1 MDLPRRARDRRP
13 RLKWRA
19 AGAAAGC
26 LAVLAPLAFGKG
38 VDLSLRADDKSPSV
52 RQQVTITLQARLD
65 PEITQACDQ
74 MRVVVVAPGVSVRRA
89 LRSLEGGTQSRR
101 IGHWGA
107 FRLESLRPNGKL
119 RWVGRLRPNKAGLW
133 TLVVPNWCGAGG
145 YVLPEGVKRLYLDA
159 TP

>member
-1 MDLPRRARDRRP
+1 MPRQTRRS
-13 RLKWRA
+13 RHRVNRCSAVAL
-19 AGAAAGC
+19 GC
-26 LAVLAPLAFGKG
+26 LVILTPLAFGKG
-38 VDLSLRADDKSPSV
+38 VDLSLRADDRSPSV
-52 RQQVTITLQARLD
+52 RQQVTITLGAQLD

-74 MRVVVVAPGVSVRRA
+74 MRVVVIAPGVPVRRA

-107 FRLESLRPNGKL
+107 FRLESLRPNGEL
-119 RWVGRLRPNKAGLW
+119 RWVGRLRPNKAGRW

-145 YVLPEGVKRLYLDA
+145 YVLPEGVKRLYLDV

>member
-1 MDLPRRARDRRP
+1 V
-13 RLKWRA
+13 KWRA

-38 VDLSLRADDKSPSV
+38 VELSLRADDSGPQV

-74 MRVVVVAPGVSVRRA
+74 MRVVVVAPGMSVRRA
-89 LRSLEGGTQSRR
+89 LRSLEGGKQSRR
-101 IGHWGA
+101 IGHWDA
-107 FRLESLRPNGKL
+107 FRLESLRPNGEL
-119 RWVGRLRPNKAGLW
+119 RWVGRLRPNTTGRW

-145 YVLPEGVKRLYLDA
+145 YVLPAGVKRLYLDV